1 MYNRIGDEAKRYMLE
16 ALKASGGQIR
26 SAAKA
31 AGVPYGTFYGRLNG
45 LKNDGY
51 LSKDCVVTSKGDAFI
66 SDSAEIEFP
75 DLEDDRPSTEEYLE
89 LRRKTFERKFNAK
102 KSREWFQLKV
112 KENKPIGICW
122 FGDPHVDSDGCN
134 WPLLEEHAGICAET
148 PGMYGASLGDVT
160 DNWVGRLTR
169 LYAHSEQSR
178 ASAIQGAEIFISKLG
193 IRWLLLIR
201 GNHDMWS
208 GNKRNDPLAWMKR
221 GPAPMEDWQAQFE
234 LAFPN
239 GVKHPIHASHH
250 FAGHSWFHPMHGQ
263 IRQTLEDGRAEL
275 LVSGHTHEF
284 GMMKIAMPKR
294 GTLHWLGKARGY
306 KFIDP
311 HADIHGYGSF
321 DEGASLVS
329 VHNPHAT
336 TKAGRLKLFDD
347 VAEAAEFLTFLRSK

>member
-1 MYNRIGDEAKRYMLE
+1 MYHRISDEDKKLTIS
-16 ALKASGGQIR
+16 ALKESGGKIR
-26 SAAKA
+26 AAA
-31 AGVPYGTFYGRLNG
+31 STAGIPYGTFHNRLQA
-45 LKNDGY
+45 LKNDGF
-51 LSKDCVVTSKGDAFI
+51 LTDKRQVTSKGLAFLDGV
-66 SDSAEIEFP
+66 SKIEFP
-75 DLEDDRPSTEEYLE
+75 EFTDDRPTSEEYIK
-89 LRRKTFERKFNAK
+89 LRRKTFARKFGAK

-112 KENKPIGICW
+112 LDDGPVGICW

-134 WPLLEEHAGICAET
+134 WPLLEQHAKVCAET
-148 PGMYGASLGDVT
+148 PGLYGASLGDVT
-160 DNWVGRLTR
+160 DNWVGRLGA

-178 ASAIQGAEIFISKLG
+178 TSALQGAEIFISELG
-193 IRWLLLIR
+193 IRWLVLIR

-208 GNKRNDPLAWMKR
+208 GSLHNDPLAWMKR
-221 GPAPMEDWQAQFE
+221 GPAPMTDWEAKFE

-284 GMMKIAMPKR
+284 GMMKVAMPKR

-306 KFIDP
+306 KFIDKY
-311 HADIHGYGSF
+311 ADVHGYGSF

-329 VHNPHAT
+329 VHNPNAT
-336 TKAGRLKLFDD
+336 TKAGRLALFDD
-347 VAEAAEFLTFLRSK
+347 VEAGADYLTYLRSK